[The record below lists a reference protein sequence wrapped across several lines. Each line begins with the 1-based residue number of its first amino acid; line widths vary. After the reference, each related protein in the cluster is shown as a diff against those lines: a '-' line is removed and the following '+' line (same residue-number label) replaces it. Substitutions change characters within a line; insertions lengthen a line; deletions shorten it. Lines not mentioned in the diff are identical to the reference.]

1 MLRSVFRLVKNL
13 FAVRLGSVAY
23 YFFALFGTA
32 IIVVVPEF
40 FPKDSS
46 SADDEFVSDNLRQIY
61 EVITGP
67 QDFAFFIILA
77 TVCVLGTI
85 IEELIFR
92 GLLWRLIERI
102 INKHYA
108 FFITS
113 ILFAAAHDGPEHI
126 VAVFPIGLWI
136 GWLRLRSNS
145 IFPSI
150 VAHISNNSIIS
161 YFLIIA

>member
-1 MLRSVFRLVKNL
+1 MLRSVFKLIKNL
-13 FAVRLGSVAY
+13 FAVRLGSIAD
-23 YFFALFGTA
+23 YFFAIFGTA
-32 IIVVVPEF
+32 VIVLGPELLYKSDTA
-40 FPKDSS
+40 PE
-46 SADDEFVSDNLRQIY
+46 DEFVPDSLRQIY

-67 QDFAFFIILA
+67 QDFSFFIVLA
-77 TVCVLGTI
+77 TVCILGPI

-92 GLLWRLIERI
+92 GVLWRFIERI
-102 INKHYA
+102 INEHYA

-113 ILFAAAHDGPEHI
+113 ILFAAAHTGPEHI

-150 VAHISNNSIIS
+150 VAHILNNSIIS
-161 YFLIIA
+161 YLLIMA